1 MTANDG
7 EERKMLNLSREK
19 YDEGPRYDVVCQNV
33 CQNFSR
39 DLEDVCNLE
48 WHWAT

>member
-19 YDEGPRYDVVCQNV
+19 YDEGPHYDVLFVKMSVRTLVETWKMC
-33 CQNFSR
+33 
-39 DLEDVCNLE
+39 
-48 WHWAT
+48 AT